1 VEPTGPIGDDPD
13 LTDKRFPGNPTKSY
27 RSREPLLITGE
38 VADWQ
43 GHSPEALN
51 AMKDAVERAA
61 KAQAALAARIPSKA
75 DFDHIH
81 DVSDG
86 SAREW
91 APDARYLGCTLLM
104 RIRGAD
110 AQLTSALAY
119 HSSLRGETHTVHVP
133 RPTDMKPQ
141 SQGPDVASSG
151 RITDVTAWHEG
162 WAAAL
167 ESCWTEI
174 GLASEARVFVAVD
187 ADHDTLTFRLDADR
201 PDRSWHRELQLAG
214 GVLSDSERGEI
225 WAFVPSES

>member
-1 VEPTGPIGDDPD
+1 
-13 LTDKRFPGNPTKSY
+13 L
-27 RSREPLLITGE
+27 
-38 VADWQ
+38 
-43 GHSPEALN
+43 
-51 AMKDAVERAA
+51 KDAVERAA

-91 APDARYLGCTLLM
+91 APDAQYLGCTLLM

-133 RPTDMKPQ
+133 HSTDMKPQ
-141 SQGPDVASSG
+141 SQGSDVASSG

-167 ESCWTEI
+167 ES
-174 GLASEARVFVAVD
+174 
-187 ADHDTLTFRLDADR
+187 FRLDADR